1 MFRALV
7 GGLWELGM
15 KRKDI
20 CIQVLEVHTVGSFVA
35 HKVDR
40 KQ

>member
-7 GGLWELGM
+7 GGLGELEIT
-15 KRKDI
+15 RKDI
-20 CIQVLEVHTVGSFVA
+20 CNQVPEVHTVGSFVA
-35 HKVDR
+35 HRVDR